1 MIVTQSC
8 PTLWDCIDCSPPDS
22 SVHGIPKTRILE
34 WGIAIS
40 FSRKFT
46 KEGTQMANKHTK
58 RHSTSFVNGEIQI
71 KSTVKY
77 HYMSTR
83 LTNLKRIN
91 ISNILNWNS
100 LSVDELKMSNLPW
113 KTVQQYFLKLSLYIP
128 CNPVLPLLNQQKCR
142 HVCTKWH
149 LPDIHSSIICG
160 STFQSKINKLLLPTT
175 TGIISQS

>member
-1 MIVTQSC
+1 
-8 PTLWDCIDCSPPDS
+8 
-22 SVHGIPKTRILE
+22 
-34 WGIAIS
+34 
-40 FSRKFT
+40 
-46 KEGTQMANKHTK
+46 MANKHTK

-142 HVCTKWH
+142 HVCTK
-149 LPDIHSSIICG
+149 
-160 STFQSKINKLLLPTT
+160 
-175 TGIISQS
+175 